1 MPLLMSQLYVES
13 QQPRSYG
20 KNGIAMKN
28 TKDEVIG
35 YAKNSSEYMAYRTKL
50 FTDGLAEG
58 KFEDMLNAINQG
70 TGAFASYLE
79 VNNNKK
85 DFKNIKQLTKD
96 IIKHLN

>member
-1 MPLLMSQLYVES
+1 
-13 QQPRSYG
+13 
-20 KNGIAMKN
+20 
-28 TKDEVIG
+28 
-35 YAKNSSEYMAYRTKL
+35 
-50 FTDGLAEG
+50 
-58 KFEDMLNAINQG
+58 MLNAINQG